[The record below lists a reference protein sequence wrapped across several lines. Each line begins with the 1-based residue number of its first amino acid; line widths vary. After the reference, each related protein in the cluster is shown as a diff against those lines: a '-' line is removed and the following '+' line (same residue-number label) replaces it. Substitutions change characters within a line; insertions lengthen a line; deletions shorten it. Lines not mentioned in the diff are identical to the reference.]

1 MHSRLVEE
9 QGEVLV
15 VKVPLWMLAFESPAS
30 NLTSRSCLL
39 VVGSNVSGTCG
50 SALVAMLKQ
59 QAV

>member
-9 QGEVLV
+9 QGVVLV
-15 VKVPLWMLAFESPAS
+15 VKVPLRMSAFEFPAS

-39 VVGSNVSGTCG
+39 VAGSNVSGTYDL
-50 SALVAMLKQ
+50 ALAATPKQ